1 MLCFRSGVYK
11 YCGFNMWSSRSPY
24 TGLSTM
30 SSIKK
35 GLPGRVDA
43 KNIPGPEP
51 ALQYCWCAACGG
63 SIKHRLKIQERKVVS
78 VLNMQVFH
86 CYRVLLVEL
95 S

>member
-1 MLCFRSGVYK
+1 MFCFGSGVYK
-11 YCGFNMWSSRSPY
+11 FYGFNIWSSRSPY
-24 TGLSTM
+24 IGLSTM
-30 SSIKK
+30 SSVKR

-51 ALQYCWCAACGG
+51 ALQYCWCFACG
-63 SIKHRLKIQERKVVS
+63 SVNHRLKIQERKVVS

-86 CYRVLLVEL
+86 CYWVLLVEM